1 MAAVESVY
9 SGKEK
14 CMGRILIGGLV
25 VLMVGAFMVIGLAS
39 EAPRGALAGIATDT
53 PTPTASDTPTP
64 SVSATATATATA
76 AASGTVTASP
86 AASGTVT
93 ASPVQPAAVPVTGGD
108 PADGSA
114 NLALILVIGIGAI
127 AGTAG
132 VLAASYGLTRRS

>member
-1 MAAVESVY
+1 
-9 SGKEK
+9 
-14 CMGRILIGGLV
+14 MGRMLVAGLAF
-25 VLMVGAFMVIGLAS
+25 LLVGAFVVMGFVYA
-39 EAPRGALAGIATDT
+39 APTALGQPAPTDT

-76 AASGTVTASP
+76 AGTGTATAAP
-86 AASGTVT
+86 ATSGTVT

-108 PADGSA
+108 PSDGSA
-114 NLALILVIGIGAI
+114 SLALILLIGMGAV

>member
-1 MAAVESVY
+1 
-9 SGKEK
+9 
-14 CMGRILIGGLV
+14 MGRMLVAGLL
-25 VLMVGAFMVIGLAS
+25 VLMIGAFVVIGLAS
-39 EAPRGALAGIATDT
+39 EAPSALAGVIPTDT

-64 SVSATATATATA
+64 SASATATATA
-76 AASGTVTASP
+76 AATGTVTASP

-108 PADGSA
+108 PSGGSA